1 MSSDINVQTFSGK
14 VNINNNLLVGSSH
27 FFVDTVN
34 NKVGITTSD
43 PQASLDVNGDVNVGT
58 NLTLGGILTGDGSG
72 LTNVNSDS
80 GLWAGAGTGSV
91 YLSTSTDNVG
101 IGTTSPDARLHLEE
115 PSAISATT
123 RLFHTENAFAGGS
136 RGHFEIVEKKTGAG
150 TGWSDFTLRLQRRV
164 DVTEQGYIEFNPSG
178 STGDYGI
185 AFGNSG
191 GGGPG
196 EIMRIVGQSGNVGIG
211 TTNPTEA
218 LHIYRDGTDP
228 TYIWAIGN
236 TSRRAGIAF
245 SEDTSS
251 KHAIIEYNGTGTGA
265 GNYLAIYSGVSS
277 WTSMGDGLNFIPEN
291 GRVGI
296 GTTSPGA
303 SLDVNGGAIFSGG
316 GPVINCTANNPGDM
330 ISKRYGSADRY
341 GMGQYAGGI
350 TRLFTSTAYAPAKI
364 CLSGATDD
372 VTGSAAAF
380 TDYVTIEN
388 NGDVGIGTTNTG
400 THGAKLL
407 VNGTMGTYM
416 SGGSV
421 ANRFYVYNQHFA
433 SPVVNQIH
441 LALRNYNDTAPSQ
454 TQADRKSG
462 FWFGQYNDQNYTDGE
477 QFIGFTNSIRFIK
490 CDPNDYAGY
499 IYYDSNTFN
508 ARINGNLQSRIGS
521 IDSSSTSNPINF
533 TGQHRCVVEN
543 FNTNLE
549 GLIVSANK
557 SEYCSMSGG
566 LNRGLQAVTINEALP
581 IVTLSRTCMDKTC
594 FGVISL
600 SEDPEN
606 ETREDRF
613 GCFVAEFEKEEGDE
627 RVYIN
632 SVGEGA
638 IWVTNINGP
647 LKSGDYITTSTVPG
661 YGQIQNDDILHN
673 YTVAKITMNCDF
685 EPNFQ
690 NVKKIKK
697 VLTKEKLW
705 CKIENTEIDDKEY
718 LTISD
723 EKKFTFVEDGK
734 TKYMKTIKR
743 YSKEKREEYDLEE
756 VVEIMKNVLDENG
769 QIQWE
774 NDPSGATEKAYKTR
788 YLLPD
793 GTQISEEEYTTR
805 ALSNEEV
812 YIAAFVGCTYHC
824 G

>member
-101 IGTTSPDARLHLEE
+101 IGTTSPQYKLDVGNGGGDVMLRVMDQTASSGKLIFGRSGNTEIRSHAIESYNSSGSQNNYMKFLVHDGTGTSPYETRTEVMTLLGNGHVGIGDTNPGHKFVVKSGSLDEITTFKIETQGSITIARNHNSS
-115 PSAISATT
+115 PFISSNMSSGHPKWNLGNVTTT
-123 RLFHTENAFAGGS
+123 RTSINGGS
-136 RGHFEIVEKKTGAG
+136 NQNSYFNTG
-150 TGWSDFTLRLQRRV
+150 
-164 DVTEQGYIEFNPSG
+164 
-178 STGDYGI
+178 
-185 AFGNSG
+185 
-191 GGGPG
+191 
-196 EIMRIVGQSGNVGIG
+196 GNVGIG
-211 TTNPTEA
+211 TTSPVTS
-218 LHIYRDGTDP
+218 LDLGDLGGGSIRLGRDHDGDNTS
-228 TYIWAIGN
+228 TNRIGRTGVGN
-236 TSRRAGIAF
+236 TIWYSSINFEDEGTNDDAIAF
-245 SEDTSS
+245 VTHE
-251 KHAIIEYNGTGTGA
+251 
-265 GNYLAIYSGVSS
+265 SGVGQFERMRIS
-277 WTSMGDGLNFIPEN
+277 GN
-291 GRVGI
+291 G
-296 GTTSPGA
+296 
-303 SLDVNGGAIFSGG
+303 N
-316 GPVINCTANNPGDM
+316 
-330 ISKRYGSADRY
+330 
-341 GMGQYAGGI
+341 
-350 TRLFTSTAYAPAKI
+350 
-364 CLSGATDD
+364 
-372 VTGSAAAF
+372 
-380 TDYVTIEN
+380 
-388 NGDVGIGTTNTG
+388 VGIGTTNTG